1 MKSLVIRIL
10 RQMGNDR
17 RTLVLMIAAPILI
30 LSLLYLL
37 LGEGSYIPKISV
49 SNDFPAALLTELKK
63 QDVEVSVLAHDL
75 DMDIDIGGNI
85 DADTNAAGV
94 TVSSADTNAGTASGT
109 KSGTDTGAGIDT
121 VSESDAYADALLKD
135 KTTDAVVTV
144 DKDGMHIRM
153 LESGSSKAASVTTAI
168 KNAAAAVSPA
178 SSMNLSFV
186 YGKVDSTSFNSLGYV
201 LLGVLSFFFVFI
213 ISGISFVRERET
225 GTLERLMATPIRRM
239 SVVGGYTLGFGI
251 LAAVQSVLMI
261 LFSRYVL
268 GMEFQGPVW
277 LAMLIMVLLAFT
289 AVSLGAFVSIFANNE
304 FQVMQFIPLI
314 IVPQMFFSGLITI
327 DTLPYGLGNISYF
340 MPIYYGCSGL
350 EKIMIKG
357 FGFEGIW
364 KELCMLLAF
373 ILVLFA
379 LNVLALKKYR
389 KL

>member
-1 MKSLVIRIL
+1 MKGLVIRIL
-10 RQMGNDR
+10 RQMGNDK
-17 RTLVLMIAAPILI
+17 RTLALMIAAPILI

-37 LGEGSYIPKISV
+37 LGEGSYTPRISV
-49 SNDFPAALLTELKK
+49 CNDFPPALLAELRN
-63 QDVEVSVLAHDL
+63 QDAEVTILPD
-75 DMDIDIGGNI
+75 DMDKDIDIGIG
-85 DADTNAAGV
+85 DT
-94 TVSSADTNAGTASGT
+94 
-109 KSGTDTGAGIDT
+109 I
-121 VSESDAYADALLKD
+121 SEENMNMDALLKD

-153 LESGSSKAASVTTAI
+153 LESGSSKAASVTAAI
-168 KNAAAAVSPA
+168 KNAAAAVNPS

-186 YGKVDSTSFNSLGYV
+186 YGKVDSTSFNSLGFV

-239 SVVGGYTLGFGI
+239 SVVGGYTVGFGI
-251 LAAVQSVLMI
+251 LAAIQSVLMI
-261 LFSRYVL
+261 LYSRYVL
-268 GMEFQGPVW
+268 GMQFEGPVW

-304 FQVMQFIPLI
+304 FQVMQFIPLV

-327 DTLPYGLGNISYF
+327 DTLPYGLGNISYL

-350 EKIMIKG
+350 EKVMIKG
-357 FGFEGIW
+357 FGFDGIW
-364 KELCMLLAF
+364 KELCMLMVF

>member
-1 MKSLVIRIL
+1 
-10 RQMGNDR
+10 MGNDR

-85 DADTNAAGV
+85 DADAGI
-94 TVSSADTNAGTASGT
+94 N
-109 KSGTDTGAGIDT
+109 SGTDTGAVIDT

-135 KTTDAVVTV
+135 KTTDAVVTI

-153 LESGSSKAASVTTAI
+153 LESGSSKAASVTAAL

>member
-1 MKSLVIRIL
+1 
-10 RQMGNDR
+10 MGNDR
-17 RTLVLMIAAPILI
+17 RTLVLMIIAPILI

-85 DADTNAAGV
+85 DADAGI
-94 TVSSADTNAGTASGT
+94 N
-109 KSGTDTGAGIDT
+109 SGTDTGAVIDT

-135 KTTDAVVTV
+135 KTTDAVVTI

-153 LESGSSKAASVTTAI
+153 LESGSSKAASVTAAL

-304 FQVMQFIPLI
+304 FQVMQFIPLV

-364 KELCMLLAF
+364 KELSMLLAF

>member
-1 MKSLVIRIL
+1 MKGLIIRIFH
-10 RQMGNDR
+10 QMGNDR
-17 RTLVLMIAAPILI
+17 RTLALMIAAPILI

-37 LGEGSYIPKISV
+37 LGEGTYIPAISV
-49 SNDFPAALLTELKK
+49 SQDFPPALLAELRK
-63 QDVEVSVLAHDL
+63 QDVDVSVLPHDI
-75 DMDIDIGGNI
+75 DADIDIGMGA
-85 DADTNAAGV
+85 DGVDTDTAGADTD
-94 TVSSADTNAGTASGT
+94 TADTA
-109 KSGTDTGAGIDT
+109 DT
-121 VSESDAYADALLKD
+121 ADANDANDALSEVDTCADTLLKE

-144 DKDGMHIRM
+144 DTDGMHIRM
-153 LESGSSKAASVTTAI
+153 LESGSSKAASITSAI
-168 KNAAAAVSPA
+168 KNAAAAVNPSA
-178 SSMNLSFV
+178 AMNLSFV
-186 YGKVDSTSFNSLGYV
+186 YGQVDSTSFNSLGYV

-225 GTLERLMATPIRRM
+225 GTLERLMATPIRRI
-239 SVVGGYTLGFGI
+239 SVVGGYTVGFGI
-251 LAAVQSVLMI
+251 LAAIQSVLMI

-268 GMEFQGPVW
+268 GMKFEGPVW

-304 FQVMQFIPLI
+304 FQVMQFIPLV

-327 DTLPYGLGNISYF
+327 DTLPYGLGNISYL

-357 FGFEGIW
+357 FGLEGIW

>member
-10 RQMGNDR
+10 RQMGNDK
-17 RTLVLMIAAPILI
+17 RTLALMIAAPILI

-37 LGEGSYIPKISV
+37 LGEGSYIPRISV
-49 SNDFPAALLTELKK
+49 SHDFPPALLAELQK
-63 QDVEVSVLAHDL
+63 QDAEITVLPN
-75 DMDIDIGGNI
+75 DMDKDIDIGTEAAADASEDIGVADAADAAV
-85 DADTNAAGV
+85 DAD
-94 TVSSADTNAGTASGT
+94 
-109 KSGTDTGAGIDT
+109 I
-121 VSESDAYADALLKD
+121 VSEAEPDTDALLKD

-153 LESGSSKAASVTTAI
+153 LESGSSKAASVTAAI
-168 KNAAAAVSPA
+168 KNAAAVVNPS

-239 SVVGGYTLGFGI
+239 SVVGGYTVGFGS
-251 LAAVQSVLMI
+251 LAAIQSVLMI
-261 LFSRYVL
+261 LYSRYVL
-268 GMEFQGPVW
+268 GMEFEGPVW

-304 FQVMQFIPLI
+304 FQVMQFIPLV

-327 DTLPYGLGNISYF
+327 DTLPYGLGNISYL

-350 EKIMIKG
+350 EKVMIKG
-357 FGFEGIW
+357 FGFDGIW
-364 KELCMLLAF
+364 KELCMLLVF